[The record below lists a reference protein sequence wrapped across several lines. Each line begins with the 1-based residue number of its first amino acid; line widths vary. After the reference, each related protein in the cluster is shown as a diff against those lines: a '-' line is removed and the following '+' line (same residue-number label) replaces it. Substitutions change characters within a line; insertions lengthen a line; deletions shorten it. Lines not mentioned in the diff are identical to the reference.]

1 MQMWM
6 RVSDKRTTDCQRQ
19 VYMSADAHNLLMT
32 RRGRIFLIAVT
43 VAVVAAVAI
52 FGRLYGQHLA
62 YSAMQDRDTAIRQLE
77 VERQQLELEKSG
89 QLAHMTT
96 MHTDVQRL
104 QAKLDA
110 VMPSENKYNIDPN
123 QSLVLADG
131 HLTVGLIGAPRDD
144 GIDININGKRYPA
157 VVGDVI
163 HITPDPSTACNVKIQ
178 SFDMFK
184 AQFTASCAANKTG

>member
-1 MQMWM
+1 MWM

-19 VYMSADAHNLLMT
+19 VYMSVDAHNLFMT
-32 RRGRIFLIAVT
+32 RRGRIFLIAVS
-43 VAVVAAVAI
+43 VVLIAAVAI
-52 FGRLYGQHLA
+52 FGRFYGQHLA

-89 QLAHMTT
+89 QVSRMTT
-96 MHTDVQRL
+96 MHTDAQRL

-110 VMPSENKYNIDPN
+110 IIPSENKYNIDPN

-131 HLTVGLIGAPRDD
+131 RLTVGLVGAPRDD
-144 GIDININGKRYPA
+144 GIDININGKRYAA

-163 HITPDPSTACNVKIQ
+163 RVSPDPATACEVKIQ

-184 AQFTASCAANKTG
+184 AQFTASCAANRTG

>member
-19 VYMSADAHNLLMT
+19 VYMSVDAHNLFMT
-32 RRGRIFLIAVT
+32 RRGRIFLITAS
-43 VAVVAAVAI
+43 VVIIAAVAI

-62 YSAMQDRDTAIRQLE
+62 YDAMEDRDSAIRQLE

-89 QLAHMTT
+89 QVTRMTT
-96 MHTDVQRL
+96 MHTEAQRL

-110 VMPSENKYNIDPN
+110 IIPSENRYNIEPN

-131 HLTVGLIGAPRDD
+131 HLTVGLIGAPRDN
-144 GIDININGKRYPA
+144 GIDININGKRYAA

-163 HITPDPSTACNVKIQ
+163 HVTPDPSTSCEVKIQ

-184 AQFTASCAANKTG
+184 AQFTAACAANTTG

>member
-1 MQMWM
+1 
-6 RVSDKRTTDCQRQ
+6 
-19 VYMSADAHNLLMT
+19 MT
-32 RRGRIFLIAVT
+32 RRGRISLIAVS
-43 VAVVAAVAI
+43 VVLIAAVAI

-89 QLAHMTT
+89 QVSRMTT
-96 MHTDVQRL
+96 MHTDAQRL

-110 VMPSENKYNIDPN
+110 IIPSENKYNIDPN

-131 HLTVGLIGAPRDD
+131 HLTVGLVGAPRDD
-144 GIDININGKRYPA
+144 GIDININGKRYAA

-163 HITPDPSTACNVKIQ
+163 HVSPNPATACEVKIQ

-184 AQFTASCAANKTG
+184 AQFTASCAANRTG

>member
-1 MQMWM
+1 MWM

-32 RRGRIFLIAVT
+32 RRGRIFLITVT
-43 VAVVAAVAI
+43 LALVAAVAI

-62 YSAMQDRDTAIRQLE
+62 YNAMQDRDTAIRQLE

-104 QAKLDA
+104 QAKLNA
-110 VMPSENKYNIDPN
+110 VIPSENRYTIDPN

-131 HLTVGLIGAPRDD
+131 HLSVGLIGAPRDD
-144 GIDININGKRYPA
+144 GIDININGKHYSA

-163 HITPDPSTACNVKIQ
+163 HITTDPSTACDVKIQ

-184 AQFTASCAANKTG
+184 AQLTASCAAAKT

>member
-1 MQMWM
+1 MWM

-19 VYMSADAHNLLMT
+19 VYMSVDAHNLFMT
-32 RRGRIFLIAVT
+32 RRGRISLIAVS
-43 VAVVAAVAI
+43 VVLIAAVAI
-52 FGRLYGQHLA
+52 FGRVYGQRLA

-89 QLAHMTT
+89 QFSRMTT
-96 MHTDVQRL
+96 MHTDAQRL

-110 VMPSENKYNIDPN
+110 IIPSENKYNIDPN

-131 HLTVGLIGAPRDD
+131 RLTVGLVGAPRDD
-144 GIDININGKRYPA
+144 GIDININGKRYAA

-163 HITPDPSTACNVKIQ
+163 RLSPDPATACEVKIQ

-184 AQFTASCAANKTG
+184 AQFTASCAANRTG

>member
-1 MQMWM
+1 M

-19 VYMSADAHNLLMT
+19 VYMSADAHNLFMT
-32 RRGRIFLIAVT
+32 QRGRIFLGIAT
-43 VAVVAAVAI
+43 LAIIGAVAI

-62 YSAMQDRDTAIRQLE
+62 YGAMQDRNTAIRQLE
-77 VERQQLELEKSG
+77 LERQQLEVEKSG
-89 QLAHMTT
+89 QLAHMTA

-110 VMPSENKYNIDPN
+110 IVPSENRYDIVPN

-144 GIDININGKRYPA
+144 GIDININGKRYSA

-163 HITPDPSTACNVKIQ
+163 HVTPDPSTACDVKIQ

-184 AQFTASCAANKTG
+184 AQFAASCAIDKTG

>member
-19 VYMSADAHNLLMT
+19 VYMSVDAHNLFMT
-32 RRGRIFLIAVT
+32 RRGRVFLIT
-43 VAVVAAVAI
+43 VSVAIVAAVAI

-62 YSAMQDRDTAIRQLE
+62 YAAMQDRDTAIRQLE

-96 MHTDVQRL
+96 MHTDAQRL

-110 VMPSENKYNIDPN
+110 VTPSANRYIIDPN

-131 HLTVGLIGAPRDD
+131 HLTVGLIGSPRDD
-144 GIDININGKRYPA
+144 AIDININGKRYSA

-163 HITPDPSTACNVKIQ
+163 HITADTSTACDVKIQ

-184 AQFTASCAANKTG
+184 AQFTASCDAAKT

>member
-1 MQMWM
+1 
-6 RVSDKRTTDCQRQ
+6 
-19 VYMSADAHNLLMT
+19 MSADAHNLFMT
-32 RRGRIFLIAVT
+32 RRGRISLIAVS
-43 VAVVAAVAI
+43 VVLIAAVAI

-89 QLAHMTT
+89 QVSRMTT
-96 MHTDVQRL
+96 MHTDAQRL

-110 VMPSENKYNIDPN
+110 IIPSENKYNIDPN

-131 HLTVGLIGAPRDD
+131 HLTVGLVGAPRDD
-144 GIDININGKRYPA
+144 GIDININGKRYAA

-163 HITPDPSTACNVKIQ
+163 HVSPNPETACEVKIQ

-184 AQFTASCAANKTG
+184 AQFTASCAANRTG

>member
-1 MQMWM
+1 MWM

-19 VYMSADAHNLLMT
+19 VYMSVDAHNLFMS
-32 RRGRIFLIAVT
+32 RRGRIFLIT
-43 VAVVAAVAI
+43 VSVAIIAAVAI

-62 YSAMQDRDTAIRQLE
+62 YNAMQDRDTAIRQLE

-110 VMPSENKYNIDPN
+110 VIPSENKYNIDPN

-163 HITPDPSTACNVKIQ
+163 HITPDASTACNVKIQ

-184 AQFTASCAANKTG
+184 AQFTASCAADKTG

>member
-19 VYMSADAHNLLMT
+19 VYMSVDAHNLFMT
-32 RRGRIFLIAVT
+32 PKGRVLLVVAT
-43 VAVVAAVAI
+43 VALITAVAI

-62 YSAMQDRDTAIRQLE
+62 YDAMQDRDSAIRQLE
-77 VERQQLELEKSG
+77 VERQQLEVEKSG

-104 QAKLDA
+104 QAKLNA
-110 VMPSENKYNIDPN
+110 VIPSENRYNIDPN

-131 HLTVGLIGAPRDD
+131 RLTVGLIGAPRDD
-144 GIDININGKRYPA
+144 GIDININGKRYAA

-163 HITPDPSTACNVKIQ
+163 HITADASIACSVKIQ

-184 AQFTASCAANKTG
+184 AQFTASCAADKTG

>member
-1 MQMWM
+1 MI
-6 RVSDKRTTDCQRQ
+6 T
-19 VYMSADAHNLLMT
+19 
-32 RRGRIFLIAVT
+32 VT
-43 VAVVAAVAI
+43 LALVAAVAI

-62 YSAMQDRDTAIRQLE
+62 YNAMQDRDTAIRQLE

-110 VMPSENKYNIDPN
+110 VIPSENMYNIDPN

>member
-1 MQMWM
+1 MIT
-6 RVSDKRTTDCQRQ
+6 VSL
-19 VYMSADAHNLLMT
+19 A
-32 RRGRIFLIAVT
+32 I
-43 VAVVAAVAI
+43 VAAVAI

-62 YSAMQDRDTAIRQLE
+62 YNAMQDRDTAIRQLE

-110 VMPSENKYNIDPN
+110 VIPSENRYNIDPN

-144 GIDININGKRYPA
+144 GIDININGKRYSA

-163 HITPDPSTACNVKIQ
+163 HITADTSNACDVKIQ

-184 AQFTASCAANKTG
+184 AQFTASCAAAKT